1 MTPWRSPHE
10 RWRRQKTG
18 GGNAEIAARFPHY
31 HRHDGYGITSPKPA
45 HYGIRILRA
54 RSHRVRRQ
62 IAEERL
68 THPKKWSNQFLRCRN
83 SVLILMRQEEPPV
96 SRKLRPD

>member
-54 RSHRVRRQ
+54 RSDLSTLAASGRRLPERSGGGTSGCTKGTTDSGSIRVIRRGFG
-62 IAEERL
+62 AG
-68 THPKKWSNQFLRCRN
+68 
-83 SVLILMRQEEPPV
+83 
-96 SRKLRPD
+96 